1 MWCSGLFF
9 RYGDKEIE
17 NIGEDGMKQ
26 KSKLNVNQGIKIPH
40 TLVIIFAIILFV
52 SVATYFV
59 PGGAYERV
67 VNEAGKTV
75 VVDGSFEYTQS
86 EPQGL
91 FNVFQSP
98 ITGIVEGAEIIA
110 FILVVSGAF
119 NIITRTKAIDSGI
132 ARIVHMFRGKEIL
145 VIPAVMFLFS
155 LGGAVFGMTEETI
168 PFIAMLIPLTLAL
181 GYDSIVAI
189 GISYLGCII
198 GFATAMLNPFTV
210 GIAQSIAGVPVYSGI
225 VFRTI
230 VWVVFTIVG
239 ILFMMRYA
247 SKIKK
252 NPTLSPVYEIDQKKR
267 AKLAEKE
274 GESTEFTGAQ
284 KIVLAILGVSM
295 GIIIWGVLA
304 KGFWIPEIAAVF
316 LGAGVLCGII
326 GRLSLD
332 EMAESFIEGAK
343 DMIGAALMVGFARG
357 IVIIAENA
365 HIIDTVL
372 YSLSSVIGKL
382 PAVIAGY
389 FMLFVQTF
397 INFFV
402 CSGSGQAALTMP
414 IIAPLGDLI
423 GITSQTSV
431 LIFQFGDGFSN
442 AMIPTSATLMACL
455 AMAGIP
461 FTKWFKWVIK
471 LQLLLYGLAMVVI
484 TFAIMMQWS

>member
-1 MWCSGLFF
+1 MEWVKKL
-9 RYGDKEIE
+9 E
-17 NIGEDGMKQ
+17 NLRKN
-26 KSKLNVNQGIKIPH
+26 KTKLNVDQGIKIPH
-40 TLVIIFAIILFV
+40 TLVIIFAIIIFV
-52 SVATYFV
+52 SIATYFV
-59 PGGAYERV
+59 PGGSYERV

-75 VVDGSFEYTQS
+75 VVDGSFEYTKS
-86 EPQGL
+86 EPQG
-91 FNVFQSP
+91 FFDVFQAP
-98 ITGIVEGAEIIA
+98 ITGIVGGAEIIA

-119 NIITRTKAIDSGI
+119 NMITRTKAIDSGI
-132 ARIVHMFRGKEIL
+132 ARIVHRFKGREIL

-155 LGGAVFGMTEETI
+155 LGGAVFGMTEEAI
-168 PFIAMLIPLTLAL
+168 PFIAMLVPLSLAL
-181 GYDSIVAI
+181 GYDSIVAM

-210 GIAQSIAGVPVYSGI
+210 GIAQSIAGVPVYTGI
-225 VFRTI
+225 VYRTI
-230 VWVVFTIVG
+230 IWAVFTVVG
-239 ILFMMRYA
+239 IVFMMRYA

-267 AKLAEKE
+267 AKLSSEQ
-274 GESTEFTGAQ
+274 GEIQEFTLGQ
-284 KIVLAILGVSM
+284 KLILTILGISM
-295 GIIIWGVLA
+295 VVIVWGVLA

-316 LGAGVLCGII
+316 LAAGVLSAFI

-343 DMIGAALMVGFARG
+343 DMIGAALMVGFARA
-357 IVIIAENA
+357 IVVIAEDA

-372 YSLSSVIGKL
+372 YTLSSLIGKL
-382 PAVIAGY
+382 PSVIAGY

-423 GITSQTSV
+423 GISSQTSV

-442 AMIPTSATLMACL
+442 AIIPTSATLMACL

-461 FTKWFKWVIK
+461 FTKWFKWILK
-471 LQLLLYGLAMVVI
+471 FQLLLYGLSMVFI
-484 TFAIMMQWS
+484 TIAIMMNWS